1 LFAGWN
7 EIHPERFGP
16 RADASEKA
24 IQIKAMAM
32 IRSSIACCF
41 ITWTLTIAAQAQG
54 YPPDGP
60 NIPSIAQSEDASGAS
75 GQDLPNPPPPNAPD
89 KESIWNLKVEGF
101 DDNQGRPIYQPLV
114 VNQNG
119 REILYLGNLA
129 GSIVN
134 PLTKQVEANG
144 TSIVDV
150 TDVHHTKFLFHIPG
164 PPGNV
169 GNAGA
174 QMVRVCSGD
183 VLPHGEKGKWYLL
196 RAYGNVG
203 PDEAHQIWD
212 VTDPAQPV
220 FITTVVSG
228 LSNTHKSWWE
238 CDTGIAYLVAGSK
251 ADGWHQS
258 GSAQHL
264 KIYDLS
270 DPRQPKYIRDFGL
283 VGQQPDADV
292 ATAKS
297 CTAAPGP
304 NCYEGNKNPPSG
316 VHGPVSMGP
325 AVNRVY
331 MPYGVAADGVIQI
344 LDRQKL
350 LAGCTV
356 PTASAQCAERPTQA
370 DLLYPQVGVIAMNSE
385 NGGHSAMPVLNVPM
399 PEQQAHFAD
408 GTPQSKNLLIVSSED
423 TANNCH
429 GQQPHEAWILDI
441 TDEAAPWPMAT
452 LNVPPEPGDFCER
465 GARFGAHAVTE
476 AIYPPYYGKIIGVSW
491 FNGGTRLWD
500 IRDPRNPKP
509 IAYYIQA
516 LNENTTASCS
526 TINGK
531 STCQKGTSNDYV
543 EFDDR
548 GYIYAA
554 DRAGSGVT
562 ILSLAGDALKVV
574 APPTKQTP

>member
-1 LFAGWN
+1 
-7 EIHPERFGP
+7 
-16 RADASEKA
+16 
-24 IQIKAMAM
+24 MAV
-32 IRSSIACCF
+32 IRSCIACCF
-41 ITWTLTIAAQAQG
+41 ISWTLAIAAHAQG

-60 NIPSIAQSEDASGAS
+60 NIPSVAGSEDAAGAF
-75 GQDLPNPPPPNAPD
+75 GQDLPNPPPPNASD
-89 KESIWNLKVEGF
+89 KESIWNMKVEGF
-101 DDNQGRPIYQPLV
+101 NDNQGRPIYQPLV

-144 TSIVDV
+144 TSIIDV

-169 GNAGA
+169 GSAGA
-174 QMVRVCSGD
+174 QMARVCSGD

-220 FITTVVSG
+220 FVTTVVSG

-270 DPRQPKYIRDFGL
+270 DPRHPQYIRDFGL

-297 CTAAPGP
+297 CTLAPGP

-316 VHGPVSMGP
+316 VHGPISMGT

-331 MPYGVAADGVIQI
+331 MPYGVGANGVI
-344 LDRQKL
+344 
-350 LAGCTV
+350 
-356 PTASAQCAERPTQA
+356 
-370 DLLYPQVGVIAMNSE
+370 
-385 NGGHSAMPVLNVPM
+385 
-399 PEQQAHFAD
+399 
-408 GTPQSKNLLIVSSED
+408 
-423 TANNCH
+423 
-429 GQQPHEAWILDI
+429 
-441 TDEAAPWPMAT
+441 
-452 LNVPPEPGDFCER
+452 
-465 GARFGAHAVTE
+465 
-476 AIYPPYYGKIIGVSW
+476 
-491 FNGGTRLWD
+491 
-500 IRDPRNPKP
+500 
-509 IAYYIQA
+509 
-516 LNENTTASCS
+516 
-526 TINGK
+526 
-531 STCQKGTSNDYV
+531 
-543 EFDDR
+543 
-548 GYIYAA
+548 
-554 DRAGSGVT
+554 
-562 ILSLAGDALKVV
+562 
-574 APPTKQTP
+574 